1 LKIAILVE
9 GKTEKAFF
17 PSLRSF
23 LAPRLPGKMPNID
36 PVVYDGRIPKTDK
49 LQRTVRILLSS
60 KRAADAV
67 IALSD
72 VYTGTP
78 DFSNAADAKQQMRAW
93 VGGIQNFYPHVA
105 LHDFEAWLVPYWSRI
120 LQLAKHN
127 QGQPT
132 GAPETINHNKPPS
145 AIISDVFERG
155 QCRDSYSKARDAQ
168 RILRDQDLGISIA
181 ACPELKAFVNRIL
194 GLAGGQQIP

>member
-17 PSLRSF
+17 PFLRSF
-23 LAPRLPGKMPNID
+23 LEPRLRGNMPKLN
-36 PVVYDGRIPKTDK
+36 PVIYDGRIPTGDK
-49 LQRTVRILLSS
+49 LQRRVRNLLSGR
-60 KRAADAV
+60 RADDAV

-72 VYTGTP
+72 VYTGTT
-78 DFSNAADAKQQMRAW
+78 DFAHAADAKQKMQTW
-93 VGGIQNFYPHVA
+93 VGEIQNFYPHVA
-105 LHDFEAWLVPYWSRI
+105 LHDFEAWLVPYWPRI

-127 QGQPT
+127 LGQPA
-132 GAPETINHNKPPS
+132 GAPETINHNRPPS
-145 AIISDVFERG
+145 VIISDVFERG